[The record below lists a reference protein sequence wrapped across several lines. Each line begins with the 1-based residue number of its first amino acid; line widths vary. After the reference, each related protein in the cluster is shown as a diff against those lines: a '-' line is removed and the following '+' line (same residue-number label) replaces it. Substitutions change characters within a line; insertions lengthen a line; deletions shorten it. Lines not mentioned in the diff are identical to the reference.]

1 MTSALHPETR
11 IGTVTLAVADLPR
24 AVDFY
29 TRVLGLAAHDQRA
42 EGALLGAGGAPLLHL
57 RTLPG
62 GQRPSSRTTGLFHVA
77 VLLPTRADLG
87 RVLLNLARTQYPVSG
102 FADHLVSEAIYLD
115 DPDGNG
121 LELYCDRPRATWR
134 WQGDQ
139 VFMASDPLDLD
150 SIMAEA
156 GDQDAAFNGMP
167 AGTVIGHIHLR
178 ISGIPEAEAFYSGV
192 LGFDVVARWPGA
204 LFVSAGGYHHHLG
217 LNTWQSQGAPRPPEN
232 AVGLRAYS
240 LVLPD
245 EPARA
250 AVVAR
255 VAAAG
260 IAHSQDADGVL
271 LDDPWGHTLRLIVS
285 GKSSL

>member
-1 MTSALHPETR
+1 MTSALHPQTH

-29 TRVLGLAAHDQRA
+29 TRVLGLVVQGQRA
-42 EGALLGAGGAPLLHL
+42 ESALLGAGGAPLLRL
-57 RTLPG
+57 RALPG
-62 GQRPSSRTTGLFHVA
+62 GQRQPARSTGLYHVA

-102 FADHLVSEAIYLD
+102 FADHLVSEAVYLD

-121 LELYCDRPRATWR
+121 LELYRDRPRATWR
-134 WQGDQ
+134 WEGNR
-139 VFMASDPLDLD
+139 VRMASEPLDLD
-150 SIMAEA
+150 GIMAE
-156 GDQDAAFNGMP
+156 GGPDTAFTGLP
-167 AGTVIGHIHLR
+167 AGTVIGHMHLR
-178 ISGIPEAEAFYSGV
+178 VGDIPQAEAFYSGV

-232 AVGLRAYS
+232 AVGLREYS

-255 VAAAG
+255 VKAAG
-260 IAHSQDADGVL
+260 SAHRQDAADTLV
-271 LDDPWGHTLRLIVS
+271 DDPWGSTLRLALP
-285 GKSSL
+285 GGPPA